1 MSLSFDNTALSA
13 VAVPKNVQ
21 KDKVVK
27 TTAHRTSDSVSIIA
41 QGSEIIRSVEH
52 VAVLSNN

>member
-13 VAVPKNVQ
+13 VAVPQNAQ
-21 KDKVVK
+21 KEKVAK
-27 TTAHRTSDSVSIIA
+27 TTTRRTSGSVSIIA